1 MKSGISLLNAKAKS
15 TLGNDSDARMVLKNL
30 LTIRNGRIYS
40 EGKGAMKTHK
50 DTDNFR
56 HG

>member
-30 LTIRNGRIYS
+30 LTIRNDGSIVKGR
-40 EGKGAMKTHK
+40 AQ
-50 DTDNFR
+50 
-56 HG
+56 

>member
-30 LTIRNGRIYS
+30 LTIRNVDGSYS
-40 EGKGAMKTHK
+40 EV
-50 DTDNFR
+50 NR
-56 HG
+56 C